1 MLSSGKTYAL
11 GMHIATSVCKSGVAA
26 LADLISVKT

>member
-1 MLSSGKTYAL
+1 MLSSGKTYAF

-26 LADLISVKT
+26 LADLILVKT